1 MALPMEGRNLDPP
14 VLPPFV
20 LSSGPSEQED
30 EELRI
35 DCRQH
40 KCARQFWLAR
50 SGLPAADEATHCF
63 KVQRGDNAI
72 KDLGPKPCFID
83 TPRGPY
89 VIPSL
94 ENRKAC
100 KIYQISISCF

>member
-63 KVQRGDNAI
+63 KVQRGANAI
-72 KDLGPKPCFID
+72 KDLGPKP
-83 TPRGPY
+83 
-89 VIPSL
+89 
-94 ENRKAC
+94 
-100 KIYQISISCF
+100 